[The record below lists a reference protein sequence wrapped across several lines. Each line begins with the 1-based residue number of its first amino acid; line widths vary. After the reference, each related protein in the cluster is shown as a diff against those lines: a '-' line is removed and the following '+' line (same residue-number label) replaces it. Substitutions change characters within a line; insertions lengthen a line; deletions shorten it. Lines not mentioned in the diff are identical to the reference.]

1 MKWLMRP
8 FSFGFGAQQE
18 RVIYRFAKSHGGLDI
33 APEKRNDDLIVND
46 ASLAVGQR
54 SIGSEGE
61 ADNIVVIVES
71 RNVIEKD
78 NWGVGYIYNWWN
90 GGNIGLVGH
99 DGTSRYYDETQGCW
113 LPIRQA
119 SASASIARESAA

>member
-61 ADNIVVIVES
+61 ADNIVGIVE
-71 RNVIEKD
+71 NLYVIETD
-78 NWGVGYIYNWWN
+78 NWVVGYIYYYCN
-90 GGNIGLVGH
+90 GDNVGLVGH
-99 DGTSRYYDETQGCW
+99 DWTSRY
-113 LPIRQA
+113 
-119 SASASIARESAA
+119 

>member
-8 FSFGFGAQQE
+8 LSFGFGAQQE
-18 RVIYRFAKSHGGLDI
+18 RVIYRFAKSHGGLNI

-46 ASLAVGQR
+46 APLAVGQC

-71 RNVIEKD
+71 RNVIEK
-78 NWGVGYIYNWWN
+78 YNRWS
-90 GGNIGLVGH
+90 GGNIGLGGH
-99 DGTSRYYDETQGCW
+99 DGTSRYYDETQDCW

-119 SASASIARESAA
+119 SASASIARERASLV